1 MASFLLTDVEGSTRL
16 WQAHPE
22 AMAVALARHD
32 DELLRGAIEAAEGYV
47 FSTAGDAFA
56 VAFARAG
63 AAVDAAVAA
72 QRMLAT
78 EEWPAGIVVRV
89 RMGMRTGEAVERD
102 GDFFGPT
109 LNRGAR
115 VMSVAHGGQ
124 VLVTGT
130 TAGVLGGTGVAL
142 VDLGEHHLRN
152 IDGVERLFQ
161 VEADGLPIAC
171 PPPRT
176 QGSAQ
181 SALPSQRSS
190 FVGREDEIAR
200 ARALLGSHRLVTPGQ
215 AAAGRRALP
224 SRWRRV
230 RRSVQRRHSLRRS
243 RPDRQRR

>member
-89 RMGMRTGEAVERD
+89 RMGMHTGEAVERD
-102 GDFFGPT
+102 SDFFGP
-109 LNRGAR
+109 
-115 VMSVAHGGQ
+115 SS
-124 VLVTGT
+124 
-130 TAGVLGGTGVAL
+130 
-142 VDLGEHHLRN
+142 
-152 IDGVERLFQ
+152 
-161 VEADGLPIAC
+161 IA
-171 PPPRT
+171 
-176 QGSAQ
+176 A
-181 SALPSQRSS
+181 
-190 FVGREDEIAR
+190 
-200 ARALLGSHRLVTPGQ
+200 PG
-215 AAAGRRALP
+215 
-224 SRWRRV
+224 
-230 RRSVQRRHSLRRS
+230 
-243 RPDRQRR
+243 